1 MELNKIIEGDAL
13 KTLKTFES
21 KSINMCITSPPYW
34 GLRNY
39 KHSNQLGQEKTPEEY
54 ISNLCDIF
62 DEVYRVLKNDG
73 SLWVNLG
80 DTYINKK
87 HKLTDYKNKSLAL
100 IPHLFVI
107 EMCKRGWIC
116 RNNIIWHKPNAMP
129 SPVKDRFTVDFE
141 YIFLFVKQEKYYF
154 EQQKEKNKDTYNGKR
169 GTSKTRKK
177 LESAMR
183 GDISDVKKVYETR
196 NIRTTW
202 SINTKPFKEAHFATY
217 PDELIKVP
225 ILSGCPINGIVLDPF
240 IGSGTTAIVALE
252 LNRNF
257 IGIELVKDSVII
269 ANNRINFFLREQ
281 LNHE

>member
-1 MELNKIIEGDAL
+1 MRINQIIEGDAL
-13 KTLKTFES
+13 STLKLFES

-39 KHSNQLGQEKTPEEY
+39 KHENQLGQEKTPEEY

-62 DEVYRVLKNDG
+62 DGVYRVLRNDG

-80 DTYINKK
+80 DTYISKK
-87 HKLTDYKNKSLAL
+87 HKLKNYKNKSLAL

-107 EMCKRGWIC
+107 EMSKRGWIC
-116 RNNIIWHKPNAMP
+116 RNDIIWHKPNAMP

-141 YIFLFVKQEKYYF
+141 YIFLFVKQEQYFF

-169 GTSKTRKK
+169 GSSRTRKK
-177 LESAMR
+177 LESAMK
-183 GDISDVKKVYETR
+183 GDISDIRKTYETR

-202 SINTKPFKEAHFATY
+202 QINTKPFKDAHFATY
-217 PDELIKVP
+217 PDELIRVP
-225 ILSGCPINGIVLDPF
+225 ILAGCPINGIVLDPF
-240 IGSGTTAIVALE
+240 MGAGTTAIVALE

-257 IGIELVKDSVII
+257 IGIELVSEYVEISNK
-269 ANNRINFFLREQ
+269 RIYSYLSR
-281 LNHE
+281 LNS